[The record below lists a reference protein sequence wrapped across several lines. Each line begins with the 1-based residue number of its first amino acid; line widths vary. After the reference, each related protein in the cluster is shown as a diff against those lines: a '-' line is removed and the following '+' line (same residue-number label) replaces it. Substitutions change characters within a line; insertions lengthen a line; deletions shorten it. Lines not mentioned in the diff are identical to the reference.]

1 MKNIRKTKDWIE
13 MALEDMDAAVA
24 DVTEERYL
32 QASFMRNNAQ
42 RNC

>member
-1 MKNIRKTKDWIE
+1 MKNIRKTTDWIE
-13 MALEDMDAAVA
+13 MALEDLDAAVA

-32 QASFMRNNAQ
+32 QVSFMRNNAQ